1 MEINAC
7 YYYIVVDLD
16 GQSNGFPG
24 CEEFTK
30 EQYENKDKTI
40 KEFKEEI
47 KKEGINVKSFNIV
60 CDSSETSDTSEN
72 SEISEC
78 FDNESAS
85 SDGNHCCF

>member
-1 MEINAC
+1 MKIFIFLLFCSFIIFINTLNCDENQNPSSLSDCENLSVSDGNKCC

-47 KKEGINVKSFNIV
+47 KKRRNKR
-60 CDSSETSDTSEN
+60 
-72 SEISEC
+72 
-78 FDNESAS
+78 
-85 SDGNHCCF
+85 